1 MKNETFTSDNVNT
14 ENNGNSFTKSNVKD
28 NETTANNEQITKDN
42 VKTGREKSIETG
54 TNNLIPLSE
63 RTKDEQKRIARQ
75 GGLKSGENRRKRKT
89 AKQLLENILS
99 QNLTD
104 EQIEE
109 ILGNASALLDGDKSA
124 YNVMMVKALQGAMGG
139 DVKSQ
144 LFIRDTVGDA
154 PVNKQELQATITDA
168 DKQLIDTVRNRLLS

>member
-1 MKNETFTSDNVNT
+1 MNKDDFTNDNVKTDNNENTFTSENVNSTSDT
-14 ENNGNSFTKSNVKD
+14 ENN
-28 NETTANNEQITKDN
+28 NEITNKN

-154 PVNKQELQATITDA
+154 PVNKQEVQATITDA
-168 DKQLIDTVRNRLLS
+168 DKQLIDTVRQRLLS